1 MFRLPFFIVKGEIIM
16 DLEKVRRAFKRNR
29 FECSVFE
36 TAGEAA
42 EYLDGK
48 IDGEV
53 RGCIDP
59 SGNGHV

>member
-1 MFRLPFFIVKGEIIM
+1 M

-48 IDGEV
+48 IDGETV
-53 RGCIDP
+53 GVGDSLTLQAMACMR
-59 SGNGHV
+59 N